1 MASLG
6 NDTSLETTSFSATTY
21 FNDWLAMTVSRQ
33 AYKPN

>member
-1 MASLG
+1 MTPHWS
-6 NDTSLETTSFSATTY
+6 SFSATTY